1 MLSYS
6 YTMNNDAAIRD
17 VFLTELNRWSFPVTD
32 WEVATAKKIAR
43 LPVIS
48 VHRVPAAQLEWMRV
62 KPRQCHVNARFM
74 EENDPE
80 KRTKRVIG
88 WWSQDGNYVLHFI
101 VRSRGDYVCVTPV
114 DEKMDAGSPFPF
126 IRDPK
131 IEVREENGFHGY
143 YRDGVKIGP
152 GVRRDPS
159 KTPAEIE
166 IVRQRLLSGMD
177 PYEAVKLP

>member
-1 MLSYS
+1 
-6 YTMNNDAAIRD
+6 MNNDAAIRD
-17 VFLTELNRWSFPVTD
+17 VFLAELNRWSFPVTD

-48 VHRVPAAQLEWMRV
+48 VHRVPAAQLEWM
-62 KPRQCHVNARFM
+62 
-74 EENDPE
+74 
-80 KRTKRVIG
+80 
-88 WWSQDGNYVLHFI
+88 QDGNYVLHSI
-101 VRSRGDYVCVTPV
+101 GRSRRDYVCVTPV

-159 KTPAEIE
+159 KTLAEIE